1 MCNNTKLK
9 LVGIS
14 LIAAITL
21 TVIISMA
28 LLTGLGALEAGID
41 IAIVTLGVN
50 GIVSVLKSD
59 MGAKNGN

>member
-9 LVGIS
+9 LVGVS
-14 LIAAITL
+14 LIAAIT
-21 TVIISMA
+21 ISVVVAMA

-41 IAIVTLGVN
+41 IAIVTLGIN

-59 MGAKNGN
+59 MSQKL